1 MLKVLLW
8 SFTPKSKR
16 GQIPKRPLLTSPKT
30 FVTVLVILTVIASV
44 MTYKEHIKVY
54 TGNITLKA
62 FWGSLWRLRRSLV
75 KTSHPDLVV
84 VYTKDAE
91 YC

>member
-1 MLKVLLW
+1 MIRYMLKVLLW

-16 GQIPKRPLLTSPKT
+16 GQIPKRPPFDFTKT

-54 TGNITLKA
+54 TGNITLEAITVKIT
-62 FWGSLWRLRRSLV
+62 STVTKVLV
-75 KTSHPDLVV
+75 KSKGGRLGI
-84 VYTKDAE
+84 
-91 YC
+91 